1 MLNTHE
7 VTKMYQT
14 LYLIKNKVINESDEI
29 FEPKELTKAL
39 NNYKYKSLSIF
50 TNIVRCT
57 NVTNIYALKQTN
69 PYALKIRVTASKFK
83 ILTPTEIK
91 HLYSR
96 ARTWYQQQK
105 RFDQDESL
113 NYARQR
119 NLLGSQVEDIILLS
133 NKRIIPYNYR
143 KNKISHSYS
152 HFKQGRAGKTK
163 STFAKSDYYLKQ
175 TIASLVKTYPLR
187 HKNRKHLRNHSS
199 FSPVFDDNE
208 YISARR
214 STGWKESTK
223 KRKQYL
229 IHIK

>member
-1 MLNTHE
+1 
-7 VTKMYQT
+7 MYQT

-39 NNYKYKSLSIF
+39 NNYKYKSLNIF
-50 TNIVRCT
+50 TDIIRCT

-69 PYALKIRVTASKFK
+69 PYALKIRVTASNFK
-83 ILTPTEIK
+83 ILTQAEIK

-96 ARTWYQQQK
+96 SRTWYQQQK
-105 RFDQDESL
+105 RFDQDGSL
-113 NYARQR
+113 NYARQS

-133 NKRIIPYNYR
+133 NKRIIPYDYR
-143 KNKISHSYS
+143 KNKISHSQS

-163 STFAKSDYYLKQ
+163 SAFAKSDYYLKQ
-175 TIASLVKTYPLR
+175 TIADLVKNYPLR
-187 HKNRKHLRNHSS
+187 HSNRKHLRNHSS

-229 IHIK
+229 IHVK

>member
-1 MLNTHE
+1 
-7 VTKMYQT
+7 MYQT
-14 LYLIKNKVINESDEI
+14 LYLIKNKIIGESDEI
-29 FEPKELTKAL
+29 YTPSELTKAL

-50 TNIVRCT
+50 TDIIRCT
-57 NVTNIYALKQTN
+57 NVTCVYAQIQTN

-83 ILTPTEIK
+83 ILTTTEIN

-96 ARTWYQQQK
+96 AHTWYQQQK
-105 RFDQDESL
+105 RFDQDGSL
-113 NYARQR
+113 NYARQS

-133 NKRIIPYNYR
+133 NKRIIPYDYR
-143 KNKISHSYS
+143 KNKISHSQS

-175 TIASLVKTYPLR
+175 TTADLIKNYPLR
-187 HKNRKHLRNHSS
+187 HINRKHLRNHSS

-229 IHIK
+229 IHMK

>member
-1 MLNTHE
+1 
-7 VTKMYQT
+7 MYQT
-14 LYLIKNKVINESDEI
+14 LYLIKNKVIGESDEI

-50 TNIVRCT
+50 TDIIRCT

-69 PYALKIRVTASKFK
+69 PYTLKIRVTASKFK

-96 ARTWYQQQK
+96 ARTWFRQQK
-105 RFDQDESL
+105 RFDQDGTL
-113 NYARQR
+113 NYARQN
-119 NLLGSQVEDIILLS
+119 NLLGTQVEDIIILS
-133 NKRIIPYNYR
+133 AKRIIPYGYR
-143 KNKISHSYS
+143 KNKVSHSQS

-175 TIASLVKTYPLR
+175 TTANLVKNYPLKHR
-187 HKNRKHLRNHSS
+187 NRKHLRNHSS
-199 FSPVFDDNE
+199 FFPVFDDNE

-229 IHIK
+229 IHVK

>member
-1 MLNTHE
+1 
-7 VTKMYQT
+7 MYQT
-14 LYLIKNKVINESDEI
+14 LYLIKSKVISESDEI

-39 NNYKYKSLSIF
+39 NNYKYTSLSIF
-50 TNIVRCT
+50 TDIIRCS
-57 NVTNIYALKQTN
+57 NVTCVYAQKQTN
-69 PYALKIRVTASKFK
+69 PYALKIQVTASNFK
-83 ILTPTEIK
+83 ILTQTEIK

-96 ARTWYQQQK
+96 ARTWYRQQK
-105 RFDQDESL
+105 RFDQDGML
-113 NYARQR
+113 NYARQS

-133 NKRIIPYNYR
+133 NKRIIPYDYR

-163 STFAKSDYYLKQ
+163 SAFAKSDYYLKQ
-175 TIASLVKTYPLR
+175 TTASLVKTYPLR
-187 HKNRKHLRNHSS
+187 HKNRKHLRNRSS
-199 FSPVFDDNE
+199 FFPVFDDNE

>member
-1 MLNTHE
+1 
-7 VTKMYQT
+7 MYQT
-14 LYLIKNKVINESDEI
+14 LYLIKSKVISESDEI

-39 NNYKYKSLSIF
+39 NNYKYESLSIF
-50 TNIVRCT
+50 TDIIRCS
-57 NVTNIYALKQTN
+57 NVTCVYVQKQTN
-69 PYALKIRVTASKFK
+69 PYALKIRVTASNFK
-83 ILTPTEIK
+83 ILTQAEIK

-96 ARTWYQQQK
+96 ARTWYRQQQ
-105 RFDQDESL
+105 RFDQDGTL

-119 NLLGSQVEDIILLS
+119 NLLGSQVKDIILLS

-143 KNKISHSYS
+143 KNKISHSQS
-152 HFKQGRAGKTK
+152 HYKQGRAGKTK
-163 STFAKSDYYLKQ
+163 SAFVKSDYYLKQ
-175 TIASLVKTYPLR
+175 TTANLTKNYPLR
-187 HKNRKHLRNHSS
+187 HSNRKHLRNHSS
-199 FSPVFDDNE
+199 FAPVFDDNE

>member
-1 MLNTHE
+1 
-7 VTKMYQT
+7 MYQT
-14 LYLIKNKVINESDEI
+14 LYLIKSKVINESDEI

-39 NNYKYKSLSIF
+39 NNYKYTSLNIF
-50 TNIVRCT
+50 TDIIRCT
-57 NVTNIYALKQTN
+57 NVTCVYAQKQTN
-69 PYALKIRVTASKFK
+69 PYALKIRVTASKCK
-83 ILTPTEIK
+83 VLTPAEIK

-96 ARTWYQQQK
+96 AHTWYRQQK
-105 RFDQDESL
+105 RFDQDGSL
-113 NYARQR
+113 NYARQS
-119 NLLGSQVEDIILLS
+119 NLLGAQVEDIILLS

-143 KNKISHSYS
+143 KNKISHSQS

-163 STFAKSDYYLKQ
+163 SAFAKSDYYLKQ
-175 TIASLVKTYPLR
+175 ATADLTKNYPLR
-187 HKNRKHLRNHSS
+187 HRNRKHLRNHSS
-199 FSPVFDDNE
+199 FSPVFDDTE